1 MLCWSESFV
10 LFLEDRKQ
18 EIVLCGGAVSCVFLF
33 PALWL
38 STFAYDGVDYGDG
51 CDGDDVADA
60 AFEVGEV
67 YGFVETHLEGTD
79 DFDFTGH
86 VLYEFAGCVGAG
98 EVGEDE
104 SVYVAAFEAGEGVFA
119 VA

>member
-1 MLCWSESFV
+1 MN
-10 LFLEDRKQ
+10 RKQ
-18 EIVLCGGAVSCVFLF
+18 EIVLCGAGYLLCVLF
-33 PALWL
+33 PNHDMLPAL
-38 STFAYDGVDYGDG
+38 AYDGVDYGYG

-67 YGFVETHLEGTD
+67 YGLVETHLEGTD

-104 SVYVAAFEAGEGVFA
+104 GVDVEAFEAGEGVFA